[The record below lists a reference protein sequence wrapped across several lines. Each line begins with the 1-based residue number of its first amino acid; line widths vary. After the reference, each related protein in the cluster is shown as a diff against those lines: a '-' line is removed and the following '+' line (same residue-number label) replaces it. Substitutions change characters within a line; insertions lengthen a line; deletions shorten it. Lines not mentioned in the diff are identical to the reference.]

1 MKNDINL
8 LNTVHQSNELSQ
20 KLRYHDKMSV
30 LSAQEKLI
38 IFFLASCIDPK
49 DQTFEE
55 IKMPISDFCNLLNIS
70 LRGGNQR
77 SLLEQ
82 ALYNLRTKGFWIVS
96 NNGKR
101 KEVGCWLSKG
111 VIDYEE
117 GIVTL
122 QLDNILRPFFLNL
135 SSTARTI
142 FQLGYAVK
150 FKKKHTCDLYA
161 LCKSA
166 VGLKRWVMPYSELRG
181 LLGGGYD
188 RFCDLKKRVLIPCLA
203 EINQYS
209 DIYTEV
215 KPIKKGKKIYAV
227 VFYIRNKTKQEKQS
241 MGIEWAKFSSGQTD
255 ATTIDVSL
263 FSCYDEDDIH
273 RIEAQECN
281 LKWAIQNRTHCPT
294 I

>member
-8 LNTVHQSNELSQ
+8 LNTVNQSNELSQ
-20 KLRYHDKMSV
+20 KLRYHNKMSV

-38 IFFLASCIDPK
+38 IFFLASCIDPH
-49 DQTFEE
+49 DQIFDEVVLS
-55 IKMPISDFCNLLNIS
+55 ISDFCRLLNIS

-77 SLLEQ
+77 KLLEQ

-111 VIDYEE
+111 AIDYESDT
-117 GIVTL
+117 VTL

-135 SSTARTI
+135 SNTARTI

-181 LLGGGYD
+181 MLGGGYN
-188 RFCDLKKRVLIPCLA
+188 RYCDLKKRVLVPCLK
-203 EINQYS
+203 EINEYS
-209 DIYTEV
+209 DIYVEV
-215 KPIKKGKKIYAV
+215 KSIKKGKEIYAV
-227 VFYIRNKTKQEKQS
+227 AFYIRNKTKQEKQD
-241 MGIEWAKFSSGQTD
+241 MGLEWIKFANEPLDDRITD
-255 ATTIDVSL
+255 PSV
-263 FSCYDEDDIH
+263 FSNYDEDDIR

-281 LKWAIQNRTHCPT
+281 LKWAIQAKIN
-294 I
+294 